1 MIKAI
6 AFDLDNTLIDF
17 WQMKKKSCDAAA
29 RAMVKAGLKI
39 DRRRAVKEI
48 FHIYDTKGY
57 EYQEVFTDLIRKHNK
72 KVDFRVLGAGVAA
85 YQKVKGEMSFPYP
98 DVVPVLKKL
107 NRKYKLAIVTDSPK
121 LQPFTRLAAL
131 GILEYFDTI
140 VTFDDTHKHKPDP
153 APFRMLLK
161 KLKLKPEQV
170 MFVGDSP
177 RRDMPG
183 ARAVGMVT
191 VFAKYGLIPREREAH
206 RADYVIN
213 SFKDLLS
220 VVRKANK
227 EAKR

>member
-29 RAMVKAGLKI
+29 RAMIKAGLKTN
-39 DRRRAVKEI
+39 RRTAVKEI
-48 FHIYDTKGY
+48 FQIYDTKGY
-57 EYQEVFTDLIRKHNK
+57 EYQKVFSDLIKKHNK
-72 KVDFRVLGAGVAA
+72 KVDFRILGAGVAA
-85 YQKVKGEMSFPYP
+85 YQKVKGQLLFPYP

-107 NRKYKLAIVTDSPK
+107 KKKYRLAIVTDSPK

-131 GILEYFDTI
+131 GILQYFDVI

-153 APFRMLLK
+153 APFRCLLR
-161 KLKLKPEQV
+161 KLKLKPEEV

-183 ARAVGMVT
+183 ARRVGMIT
-191 VFAKYGLIPREREAH
+191 VFAKYGLIPREREAPK
-206 RADYVIN
+206 ADYTLN
-213 SFKDLLS
+213 TFRDLLK
-220 VVRKANK
+220 VVKKANK
-227 EAKR
+227 A

>member
-17 WQMKKKSCDAAA
+17 WQRKIKSCDAAA
-29 RAMVKAGLKI
+29 RAMIKQGLKA
-39 DRRRAVKEI
+39 DRKRTVREI

-57 EYQEVFTDLIRKHNK
+57 EYQEVFTDLIKKFNK
-72 KVDFRVLGAGVAA
+72 KLDFRILGAGVAA
-85 YQKVKGEMSFPYP
+85 YQKVKGEMLFPYP

-107 NRKYKLAIVTDSPK
+107 KKKYRLAIVTDSPR

-131 GILEYFDTI
+131 GILSYFDTI

-153 APFRMLLK
+153 APFRFLLK

-170 MFVGDSP
+170 IFVGDSP

-183 ARAVGMVT
+183 ARAVGMIT
-191 VFAKYGLIPREREAH
+191 VFAKYGLIPREREAPK
-206 RADYVIN
+206 ADYTIN
-213 SFKDLLS
+213 SFKDLLK
-220 VVRKANK
+220 VVQKANK
-227 EAKR
+227 EMKR

>member
-17 WQMKKKSCDAAA
+17 WQMKIKSCDAAA
-29 RAMVKAGLKI
+29 RAMIKHGLKA
-39 DRRRAVKEI
+39 DRKRTVREI

-57 EYQEVFTDLIRKHNK
+57 EYQEVFTDLIKKFNK
-72 KVDFRVLGAGVAA
+72 KLDFRILGAGVAA
-85 YQKVKGEMSFPYP
+85 YQKVKGEMLFPYP

-107 NRKYKLAIVTDSPK
+107 KKKYRLAIVTDSPR

-131 GILEYFDTI
+131 GILSYFDTI

-153 APFRMLLK
+153 APFRFLLK

-170 MFVGDSP
+170 IFVGDSP

-183 ARAVGMVT
+183 ARAVGMTT
-191 VFAKYGLIPREREAH
+191 VFAKYGLIPREREAPK
-206 RADYVIN
+206 ADYTIN
-213 SFKDLLS
+213 RFRDLLQ
-220 VVRKANK
+220 VVRKANR
-227 EAKR
+227 A